1 MKRLKRYVE
10 PLLFNVNDVATMI
23 GFSRSETYEIIR
35 EGVLPHIVVE
45 GLKSKTQ
52 GSPRQRGQRPLSLIT
67 RSISTAPITL
77 RGGPGVFEW
86 IFRAKSVKNPAG
98 FFQKFGT

>member
-45 GLKSKTQ
+45 GQIRVRRRDLLALVQ
-52 GSPRQRGQRPLSLIT
+52 GRGRRP
-67 RSISTAPITL
+67 
-77 RGGPGVFEW
+77 
-86 IFRAKSVKNPAG
+86 
-98 FFQKFGT
+98 